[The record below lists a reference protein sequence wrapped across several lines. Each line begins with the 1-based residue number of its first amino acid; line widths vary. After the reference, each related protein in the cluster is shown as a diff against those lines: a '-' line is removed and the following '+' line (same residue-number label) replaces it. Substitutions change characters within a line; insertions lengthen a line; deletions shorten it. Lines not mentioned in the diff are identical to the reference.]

1 MPFRSKLSRQLAPLQ
16 VLVVDDN
23 AQMRSIVGTIL
34 RAAGVGYI
42 HYAADGVKALETIA
56 DREIDVI
63 YVDYEM
69 PMMNGLQFI
78 SAIRSVNS
86 SHPYIPIIMLTG
98 HSDGVRLN
106 EARDRGVTEFLCKP
120 VTANALL
127 KRLEAV
133 IAHPRPFVDCET
145 YFGPDRRRHQTTDY
159 SGPLRRAS
167 DRQDEVELAEDA
179 NQDVEV

>member
-1 MPFRSKLSRQLAPLQ
+1 MPFLSTLSRQLAPLH

-34 RAAGVGYI
+34 RAAGVGHI
-42 HYAADGVKALETIA
+42 HYAANGFKALETLA
-56 DREIDVI
+56 AREIDVV

-69 PMMNGLQFI
+69 PVMNGLRFI
-78 SAIRSVNS
+78 SAIRSVDS
-86 SHPYIPIIMLTG
+86 AHPYMPIIMLTG
-98 HSDGVRLN
+98 HSDTVRLN

-133 IAHPRPFVDCET
+133 IAHPRPFIDCGS
-145 YFGPDRRRHQTTDY
+145 YFGPDRRRHQASDY
-159 SGPLRRAS
+159 SGPRRRAS
-167 DRQDEVELAEDA
+167 DQEGEAEAQSEEPDA
-179 NQDVEV
+179 RLV